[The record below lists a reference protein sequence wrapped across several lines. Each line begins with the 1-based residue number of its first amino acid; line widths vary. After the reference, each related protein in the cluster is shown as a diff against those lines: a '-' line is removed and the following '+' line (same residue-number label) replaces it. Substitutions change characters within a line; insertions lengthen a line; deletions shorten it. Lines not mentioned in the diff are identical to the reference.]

1 MQGHDNNS
9 YLNYTKILN
18 DILSKNKSLE
28 SILIKLL
35 NNVIISN
42 SDDVVGIQKEYLE
55 AGLSLILEQ
64 ETEIDRL
71 RIMIEDIPSL
81 TLVML
86 RMVAKNV
93 GACAIIERL
102 LDEEDQ
108 SDDLTEALLS
118 LVKSQEIDI
127 KEITNIVLSP

>member
-18 DILSKNKSLE
+18 DILSKNKALE

-93 GACAIIERL
+93 GASAIIERL

>member
-18 DILSKNKSLE
+18 DILSKNKTLE

-71 RIMIEDIPSL
+71 RIMIEDIPYL

-93 GACAIIERL
+93 GASAIIERL